1 MVRVQFGAER
11 SRSSGPGACDRG
23 PGAVRNNT
31 KSKLHR
37 VAIFSNNVGTDWSY
51 GLGSGG
57 TGGGAALEKR
67 VREALYCSRLVVSNK
82 ERRATTT
89 SPE

>member
-67 VREALYCSRLVVSNK
+67 TAIGTNEPQVM
-82 ERRATTT
+82 RAPMGDTTV
-89 SPE
+89 E